1 VVMNGVETSTPIRHY
16 QLTYGNGIP
25 LELASI
31 QETGSDGQSTLPGV
45 TLHWSLFQEAYD
57 PSGCTPY
64 AQPYPGTNPTFCWGF
79 PLIDW
84 VDNGYNGKVSYSY
97 QFVQPGGSYQ
107 DTWGSPAVQKY
118 VTVPQVTRRT
128 ADPGATGA
136 STPVVDTYSYTPST
150 GSGNSNAIEP
160 E

>member
-1 VVMNGVETSTPIRHY
+1 LTAAATGQPGGADFVPLVIRPDYCLQSYYYNQALGSVDIRVVMNGVETSTPIRHY

-64 AQPYPGTNPTFCWGF
+64 AQPYPGTNPTFC
-79 PLIDW
+79 
-84 VDNGYNGKVSYSY
+84 
-97 QFVQPGGSYQ
+97 
-107 DTWGSPAVQKY
+107 
-118 VTVPQVTRRT
+118 
-128 ADPGATGA
+128 
-136 STPVVDTYSYTPST
+136 
-150 GSGNSNAIEP
+150 
-160 E
+160 